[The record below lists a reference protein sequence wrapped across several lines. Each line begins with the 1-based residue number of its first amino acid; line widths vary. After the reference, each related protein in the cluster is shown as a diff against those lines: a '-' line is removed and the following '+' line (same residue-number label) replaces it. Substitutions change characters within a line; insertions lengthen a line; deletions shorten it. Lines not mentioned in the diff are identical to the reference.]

1 MNRIKYK
8 TLGILLVLSGAVCLH
23 GCNEPEWVERTN
35 FEILI
40 GEYFEN
46 HPDSFSV
53 FVDLLKKSETLSFL
67 KAYGTYTCF
76 APTNEAFGK
85 YFSAKGISGLDAMNV
100 VEMKDLV
107 RYCVIQDTL
116 SSETFVDGRM
126 VTPTLLGQYLT
137 YGTYFEGGKV
147 VGKINKKAVIGQ
159 MDIRVL
165 NGIVHIMDDVLE
177 PEPKS
182 IALYVES
189 LEGYSIFTEALK
201 KTGLYDSLNILPDAE
216 SDTVWITLFAVP
228 DVVYKEDGIQSFDD
242 LKARYQTEERPGGLI
257 DYMAYHILHNQ
268 YLFVTDLISSK
279 VVSTK
284 VPSEVLTIRTSG
296 QTVLVNDD
304 IFAGIHEPGYEIDRA
319 LSDQTAANGVIHFMK
334 GNFFIKVR
342 YPFAVYWD
350 VCEQMELMKMPG
362 VFRKA
367 GAAGLQN
374 GQMANV
380 SWENETT
387 TIDYNVG
394 AINGVSHHAFNDYFY
409 IYFRPEI
416 VKSIKLVTPTLV
428 KGFYNIWFCARTQ
441 TSSARQ
447 YRAYVYFNGEQTTR
461 IIDGSKAYG
470 SFGGN
475 YITDGQLNLNGFKI
489 YQYNPADYVV
499 TDVALLPE
507 VIAKGRSENW
517 LNSAAWSRYAG
528 QLAGTVEVKETG
540 PQSIEFIATAGGNGS
555 YMYLDM
561 IQFIP
566 VDEDQN
572 WPRINVKDGTF
583 VYKEDLEK
591 GNFPQ

>member
-1 MNRIKYK
+1 MKNMKYSI
-8 TLGILLVLSGAVCLH
+8 LGILLILAGDTLLQ
-23 GCNEPEWVERTN
+23 GCTEPEWVERTN
-35 FEILI
+35 YEILI
-40 GEYFEN
+40 GEYFETK
-46 HPDSFSV
+46 PDSFSL
-53 FVDLLKKSETLSFL
+53 FIDLLKKSESLAFL

-76 APTNEAFGK
+76 APTNKAFEK
-85 YFSAKGISGLDAMNV
+85 YFAQKGIQGLDDMGTAR
-100 VEMKDLV
+100 MKDLV
-107 RYCVIQDTL
+107 RFCVISDTL

-137 YGTYFEGGKV
+137 YGTFFEEGKV
-147 VGKINKKAVIGQ
+147 VGKINKKAVIAR
-159 MDIRVL
+159 MDVRVL
-165 NGIVHIMDDVLE
+165 NGIIHVMDDVLE
-177 PEPKS
+177 PEAKS
-182 IALYVES
+182 VAQYIEDM
-189 LEGYSIFTEALK
+189 EGYSVFTRALK
-201 KTGLYDSLNILPDAE
+201 ETGLYDTLNVLHQAGA
-216 SDTVWITLFAVP
+216 DTVWATLFAVS
-228 DVVYKEDGIQSFDD
+228 DQVYKAEGINSFEE
-242 LKARYQTEERPGGLI
+242 LQARYQTEERPGGLW
-257 DYMAYHILHNQ
+257 DYMAYHILYDQ
-268 YLFVTDLISSK
+268 YLFVTDLISAK

-296 QTVLVNDD
+296 KSVLVNDD
-304 IFAGIHEPGYEIDRA
+304 IFAGIHEPGFEIDREQ
-319 LSDQTAANGVIHFMK
+319 SDQTAANGVIHFMK

-362 VFRKA
+362 VFRKS

-374 GQMANV
+374 GQLANI
-380 SWENETT
+380 SWLNETV

-394 AINGVSHHAFNDYFY
+394 AINGVSHHIFNDYLY

-416 VKSIKLVTPTLV
+416 VKSFKMTTPTLV

-461 IIDGSKAYG
+461 IVDGSKAYN

-475 YITDGQLNLNGFKI
+475 YITDGQLNMNGFKI
-489 YQYNPADYVV
+489 YQYNPSDYVAA
-499 TDVALLPE
+499 DSSAIAALVE
-507 VIAKGRSENW
+507 KGRTENW
-517 LNSAAWSRYAG
+517 LNSSAWSRYAG

-540 PQSIEFIATAGGNGS
+540 PQTIEFIATAGGNGS
-555 YMYLDM
+555 YLYLDM

-583 VYKEDLEK
+583 VYREQLEN
-591 GNFPQ
+591 GEFPK